1 MTHALRQNCGSFL
14 YDSISR
20 EWLSEEERQ
29 AFDRGDLKSHT
40 SETTG
45 ATMGDIEES
54 VSGLPKEW
62 PLFDSPV
69 LSSVR
74 VTGFVEKNG
83 ITVSC
88 PELMG
93 WNISLHLE
101 IINNVLFSIVCY
113 KPFTSSCLKLVHTSF
128 YTGLN

>member
-14 YDSISR
+14 YDSISQ

-29 AFDRGDLKSHT
+29 AFDRGDLRSHT
-40 SETTG
+40 REATG
-45 ATMGDIEES
+45 STAAGTMGDIEES

-62 PLFDSPV
+62 PLFDSPM

-83 ITVSC
+83 IAVRVIC
-88 PELMG
+88 G
-93 WNISLHLE
+93 
-101 IINNVLFSIVCY
+101 VLSARSYCDLA
-113 KPFTSSCLKLVHTSF
+113 C
-128 YTGLN
+128 

>member
-1 MTHALRQNCGSFL
+1 
-14 YDSISR
+14 
-20 EWLSEEERQ
+20 
-29 AFDRGDLKSHT
+29 
-40 SETTG
+40 
-45 ATMGDIEES
+45 MGDIEES

-83 ITVSC
+83 IAVSC

-101 IINNVLFSIVCY
+101 IINNVLFSIACY
-113 KPFTSSCLKLVHTSF
+113 KPFTSSCLKLAHTSF